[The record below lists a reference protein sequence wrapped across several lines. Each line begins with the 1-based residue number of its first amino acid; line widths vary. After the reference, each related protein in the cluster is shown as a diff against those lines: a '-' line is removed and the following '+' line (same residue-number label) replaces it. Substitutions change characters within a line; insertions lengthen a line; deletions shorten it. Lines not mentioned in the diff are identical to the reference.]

1 MSQVVITKS
10 VYTAKE
16 LFSDADVV
24 VDSAVD
30 LDFTKARQGSAPE
43 HWEDVAALLPVLEL
57 A

>member
-1 MSQVVITKS
+1 MVVTKS

-16 LFSDADVV
+16 LFSDADAV

-30 LDFTKARQGSAPE
+30 LDFTK
-43 HWEDVAALLPVLEL
+43 DVAALLPVLEL